1 MRTDI
6 YIVVFVLVFMLNGQL
21 VAEDIKE
28 LSREKQIAKKL
39 AVTADADEIISL
51 KAPGGRF
58 IGLYKR
64 AKVSEISE
72 TKTGKING
80 VVILV
85 HGMGAHPDWP
95 DVISPLRTR
104 LTEIGWSTL

>member
-1 MRTDI
+1 MSMMRTDI

-21 VAEDIKE
+21 AAEDIKE
-28 LSREKQIAKKL
+28 LSREQQIAEKL
-39 AVTADADEIISL
+39 TVTADVDEIISL

-64 AKVSEISE
+64 ARVSEISE
-72 TKTGKING
+72 TKTGEING

-104 LTEIGWSTL
+104 